1 MPATSHRNRRAFTL
15 VELLTVIAII
25 AVLAAI
31 LLPVFSIA
39 REQARQ
45 ATTMGNMH
53 DVYEAVRLY
62 HEDEGTYPPA
72 LFGYAEIKIF
82 LSSGGSGSSSCT
94 TPPAGMPQDE
104 PAFEEELSKPDNHDP
119 SKGTC
124 FERVP
129 MGQATEYFQPTGI
142 GAYLYPNKLKE
153 MNAFL
158 CPDNPSTDQ
167 KQGSIAYWP
176 LTLTNGQLVPVTWVQ
191 GNNNTNPPPACP
203 TYSDIDLPPPRSSD
217 DVNYPNRSYVQQA
230 KTFYVMD
237 SMDIGPMLD
246 SNGNWIHDSNGNP
259 LYEYHYALDWTH
271 QLYNQKNGC
280 DTTAQVP
287 VYGLPSN
294 PPVVLSN
301 QLKYKNP
308 SPETTVIT
316 WDTYHAAVAHSGN
329 VIVLLL
335 SGTARKMSVQQAVNE
350 LPLNYH

>member
-1 MPATSHRNRRAFTL
+1 MKMPAKSHTTASRAFTL

-31 LLPVFSIA
+31 LFPVFAAA

-72 LFGYAEIKIF
+72 LFGYAETA
-82 LSSGGSGSSSCT
+82 LT
-94 TPPAGMPQDE
+94 NVQPGMPTGE
-104 PAFEEELSKPDNHDP
+104 PALPGDP
-119 SKGTC
+119 I
-124 FERVP
+124 VP
-129 MGQATEYFQPTGI
+129 MGQATEYFQATGV
-142 GAYLYPNKLKE
+142 GAYLYPNKLKDL
-153 MNAFL
+153 NAFF
-158 CPDNPSTDQ
+158 CPDNPATNQ
-167 KQGSIAYWP
+167 TQVTIAYWP

-203 TYSDIDLPPPRSSD
+203 NYSDPDLPTRQ
-217 DVNYPNRSYVQQA
+217 PNGPNPGATYVGQP
-230 KTFYVMD
+230 KLFYVMD
-237 SMDIGPMLD
+237 SMDIGPLLD
-246 SNGNWIHDSNGNP
+246 SNGNWIHDANGNP
-259 LYEYHYALDWTH
+259 LYEYHYAVDWTH

-316 WDTYHAAVAHSGN
+316 WNTYHAGVAHSGN

-335 SGTARKMSVQQAVNE
+335 SGTARKISLQQAQQQ